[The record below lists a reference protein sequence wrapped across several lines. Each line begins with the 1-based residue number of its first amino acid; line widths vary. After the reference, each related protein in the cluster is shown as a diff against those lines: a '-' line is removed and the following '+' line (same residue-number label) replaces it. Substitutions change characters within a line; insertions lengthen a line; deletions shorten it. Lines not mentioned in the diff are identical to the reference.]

1 MRHVPSV
8 TETLA
13 AMRARTDR
21 VRMEREIISLEEV
34 EEAAEV
40 PTEEAALEADV
51 VDEVGE
57 AIGLTYQA
65 DESLRI
71 GEKET
76 ERDQHR
82 WELDPASAEDYV
94 ERTHQRTDGPAGEVL
109 HMTHRGH
116 IPHRSEP

>member
-1 MRHVPSV
+1 M
-8 TETLA
+8 
-13 AMRARTDR
+13 
-21 VRMEREIISLEEV
+21 RMEREIISLEEV

-40 PTEEAALEADV
+40 PTEETALEADV

-57 AIGLTYQA
+57 AVGLTYQA
-65 DESLRI
+65 DESLRV

-82 WELDPASAEDYV
+82 WELDPASADDYV
-94 ERTHQRTDGPAGEVL
+94 ERMHQRTDGPAGEVL

-116 IPHRSEP
+116 IPHRS